1 MGKRA
6 NTKEPAPPSRRRWP
20 LQDAKARFSDVVR
33 LARESGPQRIT
44 LRGQDAVVI
53 VAAETWD
60 KERAHRSG
68 RRLVDALA
76 GSPLAGIDFDRPAV
90 DGPVRAVDL

>member
-1 MGKRA
+1 
-6 NTKEPAPPSRRRWP
+6 
-20 LQDAKARFSDVVR
+20 LH
-33 LARESGPQRIT
+33 
-44 LRGQDAVVI
+44 GQDAVVI